1 MTVCIGALCASPDGR
16 ESGAAV
22 VAADR
27 MVTLGRITEF
37 EHDVPKITTVADRVV
52 ALTSGDALRGAE
64 LARALVASL
73 PSGDRAL
80 ETVARVAVERY
91 VELRRRQV
99 EVEVFSPRGST
110 MADFYGGLQQRFVP
124 PLAGSIDQQVT
135 SFNYGA
141 DLLIA
146 GVDEHG
152 AHLYH
157 VHHPGDLSDF
167 ARIGFVETTLR
178 AYGPVVFDRWFDT
191 IRVARFASSQ
201 RLLAEEPLQ
210 RTAVAFGDRLVLV
223 GHSAI
228 PLEIHPPITLR
239 IVTRWRLDQ
248 PVDGQIKLFVHL
260 ADDDLRPVRQVDKL
274 LLSPGSPVGVG
285 GQPQTLVDAAE
296 LALDESL
303 APGMYRLLL
312 GVYHAPDGPR
322 LRTHPDN
329 RDFIELGH
337 VIVGPPSSSSEARER
352 CC

>member
-99 EVEVFSPRGST
+99 EVEVFTPRGIT

-167 ARIGFVETTLR
+167 ARIGFHAIGTGALHALHAMIGFGHTPRRPLREAVFSVYAAKRQAEVAPGVGEDTDMAVILDTGVKFLAQSVLDRLDDLYR
-178 AYGPVVFDRWFDT
+178 AYQRPILREVEEKIAELRLFDE
-191 IRVARFASSQ
+191 
-201 RLLAEEPLQ
+201 EEPP
-210 RTAVAFGDRLVLV
+210 RATPSR
-223 GHSAI
+223 
-228 PLEIHPPITLR
+228 R
-239 IVTRWRLDQ
+239 R
-248 PVDGQIKLFVHL
+248 
-260 ADDDLRPVRQVDKL
+260 RPRARRA
-274 LLSPGSPVGVG
+274 VG
-285 GQPQTLVDAAE
+285 GP
-296 LALDESL
+296 
-303 APGMYRLLL
+303 APR
-312 GVYHAPDGPR
+312 
-322 LRTHPDN
+322 
-329 RDFIELGH
+329 
-337 VIVGPPSSSSEARER
+337 
-352 CC
+352 